1 MAAAAGMPN
10 LRRHAPLIAVGVL
23 FLLFSLAAACS
34 SSERTVEERA
44 QSLYRQLMCPICPG
58 ETIDQSQVQVAKD
71 MRLIVREKLEAGET
85 EGEIKA
91 YFVEAYKDSD
101 LSILASPPVSGFNL
115 LIWIVPPIG
124 LAGALGALYL
134 ILREMS
140 RRGSVSAIARVGPA
154 VDATDEALAPYL
166 EAVDREMG
174 EAVALE
180 MHQSEAM
187 AEVDSGPENDT
198 LSSQSRPEND
208 GGGAMKL

>member
-23 FLLFSLAAACS
+23 LVLFSLAAACS

-85 EGEIKA
+85 EDEIKA
-91 YFVEAYKDSD
+91 YFVDAYKDSD
-101 LSILASPPVSGFNL
+101 LSILASPPASGFNL

-134 ILREMS
+134 VLREMS
-140 RRGSVSAIARVGPA
+140 RRGSVSVIAGGGPA
-154 VDATDEALAPYL
+154 MDATDEALAPYL

-174 EAVALE
+174 EAEALE

-198 LSSQSRPEND
+198 LSSQSRPENE